1 MSQRDPRLIGG
12 VYRTSQVVISGGILT
27 NYTAYNHNTN
37 EMVGLIVLAS
47 PSPGDTQTVQ
57 QFFQSMEHR
66 RSVKSAQVL
75 QVYDWGIDGNRVY
88 LATDPPRGVT
98 LRYVLDNENI
108 DLRRAL
114 DFAQQITRGLIALH
128 GQDIVGIDLRPQL
141 ITVDSTAATDRVQL
155 DDVGLRFLLKR
166 LGYVD
171 SQRADDIGY
180 LDPRYA
186 PPEYIQGGLIGPWS
200 DIYQLGLLLF
210 ELVTGRLPFVGRDS
224 AETGILQCTSPTP
237 HLVQYKHDA
246 PVALQNLVDRALEK
260 NPDERFI
267 HAGALLNALESLQPP
282 VRQPGE
288 MREVSGV
295 LRQTTDQIPELEG
308 DIAEQPT
315 KVPTGCSEEKTSK
328 NVIASTKEKRL
339 YANLC
344 YEKDGVETQRF
355 AMTEPKMIVGRADPR
370 RGHRPDIDLTALD
383 AKMTVSRQH
392 ARISYKETLFY
403 IEDLKSHNKTRLGE
417 LTLAPLQPELL
428 QHGDV
433 VHFGAVR
440 LVFRVPGMKD
450 KPVLKEQK

>member
-37 EMVGLIVLAS
+37 EVVGLIVLEL
-47 PSPGDTQTVQ
+47 PSPTDVQAVQ
-57 QFFQSMEHR
+57 QFFQPMERR
-66 RSVKSAQVL
+66 RSVKSPQVL
-75 QVYDWGIDGNRVY
+75 QIYDWGIDGNRVY
-88 LATDPPRGVT
+88 LATDPPRGIT

-108 DLRRAL
+108 ELQRAL

-141 ITVDSTAATDRVQL
+141 ITVYSMAATNRVQL
-155 DDVGLRFLLKR
+155 DDVGLRSLLKR
-166 LGYVD
+166 LSLVD

-224 AETGILQCTSPTP
+224 EETEILQCSSPVP
-237 HLVQYKHDA
+237 RLVQYMHDA
-246 PVALQNLVDRALEK
+246 PVALQDLVDRALEK
-260 NPDERFI
+260 NPDERFM
-267 HAGALLNALESLQPP
+267 HAGALLNALEALQPP

-288 MREVSGV
+288 VREGSGV
-295 LRQTTDQIPELEG
+295 LRWTTNQMPALEG
-308 DIAEQPT
+308 DVAEQPT
-315 KVPTGCSEEKTSK
+315 KVPPGRSEEKTAK

-355 AMTEPKMIVGRADPR
+355 AMTEPKVIVGRSDPR
-370 RGHRPDIDLTALD
+370 RGLHPDIDLSALD
-383 AKMTVSRQH
+383 PKMTVSRQQ
-392 ARISYKETLFY
+392 ARISYQETLFY
-403 IEDLKSHNKTRLGE
+403 IEDLKSHNKTRLNE
-417 LTLAPLQPELL
+417 LTLVPLKPELL
-428 QHGDV
+428 QHGDI

-440 LVFRVPGMKD
+440 LVFKIPGKAD
-450 KPVLKEQK
+450 KQQ

>member
-37 EMVGLIVLAS
+37 EIVGLIVLES

-66 RSVKSAQVL
+66 RSVKSPQVL
-75 QVYDWGIDGNRVY
+75 QVYDWGLDGNRVY

-114 DFAQQITRGLIALH
+114 DFAQQMTRGLIALH

-155 DDVGLRFLLKR
+155 DDVGLRSLLKS

-224 AETGILQCTSPTP
+224 AETGILQCTSPAP
-237 HLVQYKHDA
+237 RLVQYKHDA
-246 PVALQNLVDRALEK
+246 PVALQGLVDRALEK

-267 HAGALLNALESLQPP
+267 HAGALLNALESLQAP

-288 MREVSGV
+288 MREGSGV
-295 LRQTTDQIPELEG
+295 LHQTTDQIPELEG

-315 KVPTGCSEEKTSK
+315 KVPTGRSEEKAAK
-328 NVIASTKEKRL
+328 NAIGSTKEKPL

-355 AMTEPKMIVGRADPR
+355 AITEPKVIVGRTDPR
-370 RGHRPDIDLTALD
+370 RGHHPDIDLTALD
-383 AKMTVSRQH
+383 PKMTVSRQH
-392 ARISYKETLFY
+392 ARISYKEALFY

-417 LTLAPLQPELL
+417 LPLAPLQPELL

-450 KPVLKEQK
+450 KPVLKEEK